1 MASLSGSGQ
10 GRFYIIGNCI
20 SYYIK
25 KASGRMRT
33 RANKNYVASDR
44 ARRENVPR
52 HILCSIFSLEF
63 LQSFAVDGVY
73 F

>member
-1 MASLSGSGQ
+1 
-10 GRFYIIGNCI
+10 
-20 SYYIK
+20 
-25 KASGRMRT
+25 MRT

-52 HILCSIFSLEF
+52 HILFSIFSLEF